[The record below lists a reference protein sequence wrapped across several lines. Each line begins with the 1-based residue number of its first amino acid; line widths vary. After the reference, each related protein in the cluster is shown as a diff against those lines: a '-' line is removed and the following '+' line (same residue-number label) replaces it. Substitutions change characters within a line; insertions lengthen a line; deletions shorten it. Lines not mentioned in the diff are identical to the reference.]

1 MTKLAGSTTILSRP
15 DICLLIRQLEAGSDI
30 RRKALYLAIKYF
42 FPVAQ
47 VRLISEGSLLNVTRI
62 ACFSCLTSELN
73 AWLLWKKCCECKREP
88 CTQCQEPRFTRESD
102 SALRANHRYQGRSG
116 NHPWMWDQGRKQTRG
131 SWLGQ
136 AGSGSGSKIWD
147 SHPSSEELLCRAEA
161 ASSVQLQGIRGR
173 F

>member
-73 AWLLWKKCCECKREP
+73 AWLL
-88 CTQCQEPRFTRESD
+88 
-102 SALRANHRYQGRSG
+102 
-116 NHPWMWDQGRKQTRG
+116 
-131 SWLGQ
+131 
-136 AGSGSGSKIWD
+136 
-147 SHPSSEELLCRAEA
+147 
-161 ASSVQLQGIRGR
+161 
-173 F
+173 